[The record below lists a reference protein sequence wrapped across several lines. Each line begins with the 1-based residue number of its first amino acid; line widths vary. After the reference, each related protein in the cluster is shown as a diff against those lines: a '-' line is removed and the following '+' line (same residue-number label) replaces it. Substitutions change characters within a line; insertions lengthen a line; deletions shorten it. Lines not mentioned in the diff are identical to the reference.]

1 MAAADTSHSDAR
13 IAAALAAARTP
24 DGVSL
29 DALSRRS
36 PVLILFLRH
45 FGCVFCRE
53 MVAQVARDRDAI
65 AARGTQVAFVHMG
78 TEDQARVFFDQFG
91 VGHLP
96 RVSDRGRQIYAAFAL
111 GTVGA
116 RQAVSPYL
124 WRRWVALFRDRRMRG
139 RFIGDVRQMSG
150 AFLIDR
156 GAIVKAF
163 RHDSMAE
170 AVDLDEMTTCPLP
183 ARQDGGGGHRK
194 TNAPS
199 GRHDV
204 GGDRGRAVTTTGRS
218 AADRSRV

>member
-1 MAAADTSHSDAR
+1 MAAADTSPSDAR

-29 DALSRRS
+29 EALSRRS

-53 MVAQVARDRDAI
+53 MVAQVARDRNAI
-65 AARGTQVAFVHMG
+65 TARGTQVAFVHMG
-78 TEDQARVFFDQFG
+78 TEEQARDFFDEFG
-91 VGHLP
+91 VGDLP
-96 RVSDRGRQIYAAFAL
+96 RVSDRGRQLYAAFAL

-116 RQAVSPYL
+116 RQAFSPYL

-150 AFLIDR
+150 AFLIGH

-183 ARQDGGGGHRK
+183 AR
-194 TNAPS
+194 
-199 GRHDV
+199 
-204 GGDRGRAVTTTGRS
+204 
-218 AADRSRV
+218 